1 MVDAAFWVV
10 LGEEDPFLSEFWCSL
25 GTEIDLVALLEE
37 ICQKLEREHTTMLA
51 FLNLSGLFSITKH
64 STLLSCLT
72 GMNFR
77 STVFSLLQMI
87 YQKCQGTSIPFHGQL
102 LGPLYQNSPLCTSCC
117 STSGLKHWQKSY
129 RGLDQGVTNVQIISS
144 SPSLLQ
150 LQVPGR
156 LCNS

>member
-1 MVDAAFWVV
+1 MSLRNEILEVINCTLKVSSVSTTLEASVVSSLLKKPSLFSLICYPGSNLVKEMEKMVDAAFWVV

-87 YQKCQGTSIPFHGQL
+87 YQKC
-102 LGPLYQNSPLCTSCC
+102 
-117 STSGLKHWQKSY
+117 
-129 RGLDQGVTNVQIISS
+129 
-144 SPSLLQ
+144 
-150 LQVPGR
+150 
-156 LCNS
+156 